1 MKNLQLLLYQK
12 EIDPMKYFLIVI
24 CISFFAF
31 VIPTDSVYEQVEKS
45 FNNQDANE
53 LIFHSKSKIFISIL
67 GKEAI
72 YSKQQSIQLLKD
84 FFSKKPVEHFK
95 FTFKGKES
103 AEGVFA
109 LGGYKTKDLEYRVII
124 HFVRENTTYLIER
137 ISIE

>member
-1 MKNLQLLLYQK
+1 
-12 EIDPMKYFLIVI
+12 MKYFLILI
-24 CISFFAF
+24 CYSFFAF
-31 VIPTDSVYEQVEKS
+31 SIPTEAVYEQVEKA
-45 FNNQDANE
+45 FNNQDATE
-53 LIFHSKSKIFISIL
+53 LILHSKPKIFISIL

-84 FFSKKPVEHFK
+84 FFSKKPVDHFK
-95 FTFKGKES
+95 FTFKGKEI

-109 LGGYKTKDLEYRVII
+109 LGSYLSKEMEYRVII

>member
-1 MKNLQLLLYQK
+1 
-12 EIDPMKYFLIVI
+12 MKYFLIAV
-24 CISFFAF
+24 CFSLFAF
-31 VIPTDSVYEQVEKS
+31 SIPTDAIYEQVEKA
-45 FNNQDANE
+45 FNNQDATE
-53 LIFHSKSKIFISIL
+53 LTFHSKSKIFISIL

-95 FTFKGKES
+95 FTYKGKET

-109 LGGYKTKDLEYRVII
+109 LGSYVTKESEYRVII